1 MNNLKDL
8 RAVTDKVLYSLTADD
23 SLKHRILQQA
33 SQPEQRSEKKPF
45 YLIPVL
51 CSVLTLLLIT
61 AVVLN
66 GLQPISP
73 AAPGEINV
81 FTAGRD
87 STSSVQKNDFCPVD
101 PSVSADSV
109 IFIELTGAGSTS
121 APQQCAQLFIALRD
135 ESVPSDA
142 ELLSPRSELSILLL
156 DGSEIRFSAAEPY
169 IAAGGECWTCPAF
182 FELADQFLTEK

>member
-1 MNNLKDL
+1 VNNLKDL

-33 SQPEQRSEKKPF
+33 SQSEQKSEKKPF

-66 GLQPISP
+66 GLQPVSP

-81 FTAGRD
+81 FTAGSD
-87 STSSVQKNDFCPVD
+87 STSSVQKNNFCPVD
-101 PSVSADSV
+101 SSVSADSV
-109 IFIELTGAGSTS
+109 IFIELTGVGSTS

-135 ESVPSDA
+135 EAVPAEA
-142 ELLSPRSELSILLL
+142 ELLFPRSELSISLL
-156 DGSEIRFSAAEPY
+156 DGSVIRFSAEEPY
-169 IAAGGECWTCPAF
+169 IADGEECWTCPAF
-182 FELADQFLTEK
+182 FELAAQFLTE